1 MREERRVSHMRM
13 KRLFSIHLLGIA
25 LTIGVLADSAGAHC
39 DSMDGPVVEAAR
51 RALAMGDV
59 APALAWVRPQDEP
72 EIRRAFERTQ
82 AVRVMGGAAVE
93 LAELWF
99 FENLVRVHR
108 TGEGEPYTGLKPS
121 GTEVPPGIAA
131 AERALE
137 TGSVEELHSWL
148 AEDLARTLKDR
159 FERVVATADHDPT
172 DVEAGRRYVA
182 AYSEFVHLAEELHQR
197 MLSDPH
203 NDESGVA
210 VSHDH

>member
-1 MREERRVSHMRM
+1 MRM
-13 KRLFSIHLLGIA
+13 KKFLCIHLVGIA
-25 LTIGVLADSAGAHC
+25 LTVGVLADGASAHC
-39 DSMDGPVVEAAR
+39 DSMDGPVVQAAR
-51 RALAMGDV
+51 RALAIGNV

-82 AVRVMGGAAVE
+82 GVRAMGGGAVE

-108 TGEGEPYTGLKPS
+108 AGEGEPYTGLKPS

-137 TGSVEELHSWL
+137 MGSVEDLHSWL
-148 AEDLARTLKDR
+148 AEDLARVLRDR

-172 DVEAGRRYVA
+172 DVDAGRRYVA

-197 MLSDPH
+197 MQ
-203 NDESGVA
+203 SGAHAGHETSVA
-210 VSHDH
+210 VSHDR

>member
-1 MREERRVSHMRM
+1 MRM
-13 KRLFSIHLLGIA
+13 KKFLSIHLVGIA
-25 LTIGVLADSAGAHC
+25 LTFGPLADRADAHC

-72 EIRRAFERTQ
+72 EIRQVFERSQ
-82 AVRVMGGAAVE
+82 AVRAMGGAAVE

-121 GTEVPPGIAA
+121 GTAVPPGIAA

-137 TGSVEELHSWL
+137 TGSIEELHSWL
-148 AEDLARTLKDR
+148 AEDLARALRDR
-159 FERVVATADHDPT
+159 YERVVATADHDPT
-172 DVEAGRRYVA
+172 DVEAGRRYVT
-182 AYSEFVHLAEELHQR
+182 AYTEFVHLAEDLYQR
-197 MLSDPH
+197 LQSSAH

-210 VSHDH
+210 VLHDH

>member
-1 MREERRVSHMRM
+1 MRI
-13 KRLFSIHLLGIA
+13 KKFLCIHLVGIA
-25 LTIGVLADSAGAHC
+25 LTFGALADPADAHC
-39 DSMDGPVVEAAR
+39 DSMDGPVVQAAR
-51 RALAMGDV
+51 QALAIGDV

-72 EIRRAFERTQ
+72 EIRRAFERTR
-82 AVRVMGGAAVE
+82 AVRAMGGPAVD

-121 GTEVPPGIAA
+121 GTPVPPGIAA

-148 AEDLARTLKDR
+148 AEDLARTLRER
-159 FERVVATADHDPT
+159 FERVVAAADHDPT
-172 DVEAGRRYVA
+172 DVQAGRRYVA

-197 MLSDPH
+197 LQSGAH
-203 NDESGVA
+203 DESGVA
-210 VSHDH
+210 VHDH